1 MYNSF
6 FKLYIPIILFIIF
19 ISFFILIINTS
30 DSLNSEISK
39 FYWPLPGNKNIT
51 SQFGKR
57 TSPTTGASTYHSG
70 IDIAATENTPIY
82 ACFSGQVIFT
92 GFKGAG
98 GYTITIKNGD
108 LESSY
113 CHVSPKYIFKT
124 GDFVTQKNIL
134 AYVGPKNVY
143 GVINNPYTD
152 SIGNPTNRR
161 YHPVHICI

>member
-19 ISFFILIINTS
+19 ISFFIIIINS
-30 DSLNSEISK
+30 PNQDAFSSEISE

-51 SQFGKR
+51 SPFGKR

-82 ACFSGQVIFT
+82 ACFSGQIIFT

-98 GYTITIKNGD
+98 RIYHNCKKWRIRI
-108 LESSY
+108 
-113 CHVSPKYIFKT
+113 
-124 GDFVTQKNIL
+124 IL
-134 AYVGPKNVY
+134 LPRL
-143 GVINNPYTD
+143 P
-152 SIGNPTNRR
+152 
-161 YHPVHICI
+161 